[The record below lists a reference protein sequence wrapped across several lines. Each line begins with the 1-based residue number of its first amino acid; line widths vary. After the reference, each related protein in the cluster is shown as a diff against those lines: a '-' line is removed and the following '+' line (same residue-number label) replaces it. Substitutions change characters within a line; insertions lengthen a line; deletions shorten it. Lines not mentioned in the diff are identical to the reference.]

1 MCVRGQA
8 RAGIFNVL
16 AAELTEVEDLLERIV
31 GISREMQ
38 HGVQQ
43 GTRMSIRENEAITI
57 ELHAIIM
64 SARTLDCS
72 RFVVVVVSSCAW
84 GEDGTQ

>member
-1 MCVRGQA
+1 VCVREQA

-57 ELHAIIM
+57 VHAIIM